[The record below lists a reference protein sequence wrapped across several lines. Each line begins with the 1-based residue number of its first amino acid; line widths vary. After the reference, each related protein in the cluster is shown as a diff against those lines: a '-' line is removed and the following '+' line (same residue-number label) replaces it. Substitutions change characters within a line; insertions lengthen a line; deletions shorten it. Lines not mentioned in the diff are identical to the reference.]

1 MPDHG
6 ARYTDQ
12 QIDEIEKRIA
22 ALYDTAYRDIRRKYL
37 AFIDKFKRDD
47 VKMRQRLAD
56 GEITKAQ
63 YDAWMRGQVFQGK
76 KWNAQLS
83 DIAKT
88 LTDSTIIAADI
99 ANEHAENVFAMNA
112 NYATYEIEKAGNIDM
127 GFGLYD
133 EDAVRRLVR
142 DNPALLP
149 PSRVDIPREQRWNM
163 DLINRQIGVGI
174 VTGEGIEAIAKRLRR
189 AAVMSANQARTHART
204 AMTGAQNAGRIEGYK
219 RAEGLGIKLEKEWLA
234 TLDGH
239 TRRSHAMLDGQH
251 VPTDQP
257 FKSLLGDI
265 MYPGDPSARPANVY
279 NCRCTLISHLLEHPS
294 QNAMRRPN
302 LQKLGDGE
310 VQKPIKDMTYME
322 WLKQKQK
329 QIQPPTAQKPQIVD
343 LAGKSADGYTDDQRK
358 EINRLLNAAPEPIR
372 KLYAKY
378 GGQLKEVSEDVRG
391 GASAYYSPFEDRVHM
406 KRAAVAAG
414 DSFNKPFGVHFH
426 EYGHNLDYLA
436 GKCSCNWRSPDG
448 KTFEDVIY
456 SDWDESLRKFFGKS
470 RNNGYTVTL
479 ENKMGWSAAEGRKY
493 IAKNIE
499 RWRKANGLKKKDAKY
514 LQMLDELSSAP
525 QTTVGM
531 REYWDLHFAELAD
544 VAFVDNRGGAVAGFC
559 AYIKNNYS
567 SYARADISDMFE
579 RYAIKHAGS
588 RRAYPFGFGHGSTYA
603 KRPDALAKE
612 AFAEMSAATIT
623 TPESLAAIKEYLP
636 NAYDAYLAMIEE
648 VTR

>member
-1 MPDHG
+1 MPDYG

-22 ALYDTAYRDIRRKYL
+22 ALYDTAYSDIDYKYRK
-37 AFIDKFKRDD
+37 FIQRFKAKDKEL
-47 VKMRQRLAD
+47 RQKLAD

-63 YDAWMRGQVFQGK
+63 YDAWLRGQIFQGR

-279 NCRCTLISHLLEHPS
+279 NCRCTLISHLLEYPS

-310 VQKPIKDMTYME
+310 VQKPIKDMTYAE
-322 WLKQKQK
+322 WAGWKREKKPQGWRRQFMRQPEKLYTRDEVEKRMLANGIVEKIFLPEDIPTETAKLIETVFSKFKQRGYPTLRQIVYQPQLCAQRGAIAFYDEKTNGIYLGARFKNEPKKLNEMLLEAKRIYDAKSKEKEWEKYGAKAIAAGENDLKNAKDGYEKYKAYK
-329 QIQPPTAQKPQIVD
+329 QIETG
-343 LAGKSADGYTDDQRK
+343 LYLLGCGKKNTVCETMED
-358 EINRLLNAAPEPIR
+358 ILNHEFGHMLH
-372 KLYAKY
+372 LYSRVKVPNTVKS
-378 GGQLKEVSEDVRG
+378 GTEWSE
-391 GASAYYSPFEDRVHM
+391 
-406 KRAAVAAG
+406 KW
-414 DSFNKPFGVHFH
+414 N
-426 EYGHNLDYLA
+426 
-436 GKCSCNWRSPDG
+436 
-448 KTFEDVIY
+448 
-456 SDWDESLRKFFGKS
+456 
-470 RNNGYTVTL
+470 
-479 ENKMGWSAAEGRKY
+479 
-493 IAKNIE
+493 AKNILPY
-499 RWRKANGLKKKDAKY
+499 RQASQL
-514 LQMLDELSSAP
+514 
-525 QTTVGM
+525 
-531 REYWDLHFAELAD
+531 
-544 VAFVDNRGGAVAGFC
+544 GA
-559 AYIKNNYS
+559 
-567 SYARADISDMFE
+567 
-579 RYAIKHAGS
+579 YAIKNPLEAV
-588 RRAYPFGFGHGSTYA
+588 A
-603 KRPDALAKE
+603 E
-612 AFAEMSAATIT
+612 AFAAREKGEHVPEFYLSILSDIDKAA
-623 TPESLAAIKEYLP
+623 KENVY
-636 NAYDAYLAMIEE
+636 
-648 VTR
+648 